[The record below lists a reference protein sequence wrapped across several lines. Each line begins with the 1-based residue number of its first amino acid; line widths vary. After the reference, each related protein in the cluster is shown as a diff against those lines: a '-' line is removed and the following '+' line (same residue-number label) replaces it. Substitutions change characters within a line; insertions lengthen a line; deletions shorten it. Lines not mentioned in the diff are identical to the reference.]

1 MDTRGGGH
9 VYLIAEAGINHGGS
23 VAVARRMVQ
32 VAAQAGVD
40 AVKFQSFT
48 AKGLAHA
55 AMASDQHEFFQRYE
69 MTRSEHEALAGVC
82 REAGV
87 DFLSTPFDFQ
97 MVDLLASLGVK
108 AFKIASGDLTFL
120 PLIRHAASYK
130 LPMFI
135 STGMGSVAE
144 AKQAH
149 DAAREAGC
157 PRVVLLQC
165 TTNYPTAYGDVNL
178 LAMHALRAQA
188 GCGVGFSDHSVG
200 NYCCLAAAALG
211 AEVIEKHFCLDK
223 SQPGPDIACSA
234 DPDELADLVHGV
246 RSIEEALGSGEK
258 AMREA
263 EREVAQVARRSIFYV
278 RDLPAGHVLEP
289 SDFTFLRPAAGLSPA
304 RVDELLGRPLN
315 RAVHGGDRARAE
327 DT

>member
-1 MDTRGGGH
+1 
-9 VYLIAEAGINHGGS
+9 
-23 VAVARRMVQ
+23 
-32 VAAQAGVD
+32 
-40 AVKFQSFT
+40 VKFQSFT

-55 AMASDQHEFFQRYE
+55 ALAHDQHEFFRRYE
-69 MTRSEHEALAGVC
+69 MTQAEHEALAGVC
-82 REAGV
+82 SELGV

-135 STGMGSVAE
+135 STGMGNIAE
-144 AKQAH
+144 ARQAH

-165 TTNYPTAYGDVNL
+165 TTNYPAAYGDVNL
-178 LAMHALRAQA
+178 KAMHALRDEV

-223 SQPGPDIACSA
+223 SQSGPDIACSA
-234 DPDELADLVHGV
+234 DPAELAGLVHGV

-289 SDFTFLRPAAGLSPA
+289 GDFTFLRPATGLSPA
-304 RVDELLGRPLN
+304 RVEELLSRPLN
-315 RAVHGGDRARAE
+315 HAVHGGDMARAE
-327 DT
+327 DA